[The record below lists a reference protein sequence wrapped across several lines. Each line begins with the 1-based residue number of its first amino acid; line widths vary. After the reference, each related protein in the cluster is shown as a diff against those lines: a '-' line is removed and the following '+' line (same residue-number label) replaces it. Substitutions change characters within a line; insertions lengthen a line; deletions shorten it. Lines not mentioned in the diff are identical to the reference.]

1 MDKIDG
7 DLVSVKSCQIM
18 YLSLIT
24 FHIVFGSKSC
34 KNYQENTLKDFI
46 LPMKSFLRKMRPVSV
61 TAMYFLTSTN
71 RFSLV
76 LCISNILEFDA
87 FTL

>member
-61 TAMYFLTSTN
+61 TAVYFLTSTN
-71 RFSLV
+71 RFPLV

>member
-61 TAMYFLTSTN
+61 TAVYFLTSTN

>member
-1 MDKIDG
+1 MDKRDG

-24 FHIVFGSKSC
+24 FHVVFGSKSC
-34 KNYQENTLKDFI
+34 TNCQENTLKDFI

-61 TAMYFLTSTN
+61 TAVHFLTPTN
-71 RFSLV
+71 HFSLV
-76 LCISNILEFDA
+76 ICISNILDFDA
-87 FTL
+87 FAL